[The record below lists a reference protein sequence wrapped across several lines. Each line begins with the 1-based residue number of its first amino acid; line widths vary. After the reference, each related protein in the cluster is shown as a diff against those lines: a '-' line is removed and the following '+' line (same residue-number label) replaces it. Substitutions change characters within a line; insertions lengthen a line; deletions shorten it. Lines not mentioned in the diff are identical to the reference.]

1 MNDYRDQRQ
10 VDACTWVLKT
20 FGSEVAWDPRER
32 ARRFIEEAIEL
43 AQACGLTEFDVDD
56 ILAHVYC
63 KPPGEVFQ
71 EAGGVGITL
80 LMLCQA
86 FGISADHAERTELQ
100 RVQSIPAQH
109 FRDRHNIKAAA
120 GVAEKV
126 T

>member
-1 MNDYRDQRQ
+1 MNDYREYRQ
-10 VDACTWVLKT
+10 HDAYEWGVRT
-20 FGSEVAWDPRER
+20 FGDVARSNRER

-43 AQACGLTEFDVDD
+43 AQACGMHPVEVAR
-56 ILAHVYC
+56 ILEHVYN

-80 LMLCQA
+80 LMLCHA

-100 RVQSIPAQH
+100 RVQSMPAKH

-126 T
+126 